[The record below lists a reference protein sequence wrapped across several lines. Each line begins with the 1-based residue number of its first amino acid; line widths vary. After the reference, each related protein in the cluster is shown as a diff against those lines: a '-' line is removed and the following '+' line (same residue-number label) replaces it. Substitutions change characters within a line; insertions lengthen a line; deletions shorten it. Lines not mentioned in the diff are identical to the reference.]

1 MRAPCRKTY
10 SLVVDDLDD
19 GSQTAIVG
27 VLAVDQQNTAD
38 LNEAPV
44 GTLNQ
49 CFAHC
54 DGIYFGGVLVGYVH
68 SIKSKFIWWMKQ
80 VEEGACIIPDVDDYL
95 PFGWMFSGA
104 AFTLEAPM
112 TF

>member
-1 MRAPCRKTY
+1 M
-10 SLVVDDLDD
+10 
-19 GSQTAIVG
+19 
-27 VLAVDQQNTAD
+27 
-38 LNEAPV
+38 
-44 GTLNQ
+44 
-49 CFAHC
+49 F
-54 DGIYFGGVLVGYVH
+54 VLVGWVH
-68 SIKSKFIWWMKQ
+68 STKSQFIRCMNE